1 MAKIVLLLQ
10 TTAHCYCHCLFL
22 ISISAF
28 KFCSTLPAILP
39 LPALPSSLSL
49 PIIIS
54 SSWHHAQQTKSLEF
68 RLRTTANDLWSP
80 QFLDQKFKL
89 LSRSLSKCLLMYMWD
104 YSLHTHIVIKDQKTI
119 YPWLTRN
126 SLEYWFKKSNNNNN
140 GRQNP
145 YLPLVLNIN
154 LLPFGGAK
162 HGFPGF
168 RPLMF

>member
-1 MAKIVLLLQ
+1 MSFYCKRQPIAIAIAFSLSLSLRLSF
-10 TTAHCYCHCLFL
+10 ARHCQQSYH
-22 ISISAF
+22 S
-28 KFCSTLPAILP
+28 PP
-39 LPALPSSLSL
+39 LPSSLSL
-49 PIIIS
+49 SIIIS

-154 LLPFGGAK
+154 LLPFGGVK
-162 HGFPGF
+162 HGFSGF